1 MKVCLDRKQ
10 QLLADS
16 GATGAPDV
24 RAAVQ
29 EMMTNLFISVIN
41 RTVSDGR
48 TDWQPRSNSAR
59 YMVFCVSR
67 VLVIRYS

>member
-41 RTVSDGR
+41 RTVSDRR
-48 TDWQPRSNSAR
+48 TDRQPRSSSSAR
-59 YMVFCVSR
+59 YNHDVLCSGVS
-67 VLVIRYS
+67 